1 MKILLTNDDSHDS
14 PLFQFAID
22 YFSKKG
28 DLTVVVP
35 AEEQS
40 WKGKAMTRF
49 GELELKET
57 TVAGHKILAYNG
69 TPGDCANLGIYE
81 ILKEDVDLVVSG
93 INLGY
98 NIGLAYLWG
107 SGTVGACLEA
117 NIAGKP
123 AIALSQALSHEVYHQ
138 WCDNRELKD
147 ETAAEMFRQLTLAL
161 DKVCDNLLNDQDFLS
176 SKQTWNI
183 NFPAELADDWQV
195 KNTYVGHSFYK
206 SVFVPANDEK
216 TAYKHGIEPFPEDSS
231 PDSDNF
237 VIENGHVSATLLD
250 IKDFG
255 QLSTK
260 KSFD

>member
-14 PLFQFAID
+14 PLFQFAIE

-49 GELELKET
+49 GQPEMTTEIIAGKE
-57 TVAGHKILAYNG
+57 VLAFNG
-69 TPGDCANLGIYE
+69 TPADCANVGIHE
-81 ILKEDVDLVVSG
+81 IMKGDVDLVVSG

-107 SGTVGACLEA
+107 SGTVGACIEA

-123 AIALSQALSHEVYHQ
+123 AIALSQALSQEVYDQ
-138 WCDNRELKD
+138 WCNHRELKP
-147 ETAAEMFRQLTLAL
+147 ETAEKMFSQLTLAL
-161 DKVCDNLLNDQDFLS
+161 DEVCNKLLVDQDFLAS
-176 SKQTWNI
+176 TKTWNI
-183 NFPAELADDWQV
+183 NFPGELAEDWQV

-206 SVFVPANDEK
+206 SVFTPANDEAS
-216 TAYKHGIEPFPEDSS
+216 AYKHRVEAFTADSS

-255 QLSTK
+255 QK
-260 KSFD
+260 QANQHFK